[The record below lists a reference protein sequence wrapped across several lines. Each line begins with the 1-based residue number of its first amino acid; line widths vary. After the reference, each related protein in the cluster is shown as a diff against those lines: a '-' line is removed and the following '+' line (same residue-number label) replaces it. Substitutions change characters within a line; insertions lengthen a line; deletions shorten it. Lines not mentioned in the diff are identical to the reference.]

1 MTRRDFIGAGVA
13 FAAVCG
19 HAGRVTL
26 PKGTNL
32 AAWGHAALPKPN
44 EIRAVSLH
52 MGMNRMASWTDCK
65 NEGAFRF
72 NCAGMDQLADALES

>member
-13 FAAVCG
+13 FAA
-19 HAGRVTL
+19 
-26 PKGTNL
+26 
-32 AAWGHAALPKPN
+32 AWGHAALPKPS

-65 NEGAFRF
+65 NEGSFKF
-72 NCAGMDQLADALES
+72 NRAGMDQLAAALMV

>member
-13 FAAVCG
+13 FAAVC
-19 HAGRVTL
+19 
-26 PKGTNL
+26 
-32 AAWGHAALPKPN
+32 GHAALPKPN

-65 NEGAFRF
+65 NEGAFKF
-72 NCAGMDQLADALES
+72 NCAGMDQLAAALMV